1 MCEKEKVTNVSQRK
15 VHLSISLQV
24 VTLTSSHSTRQFD
37 PQVSLLKSPIFFLLF
52 LAWLLSNGSS
62 VSVMGFNQF
71 LAGVSH
77 FLRLC
82 PISLSSFAPTQITL
96 SLLLLSQVE
105 TRKELRLLVPG
116 LIKADH
122 IYSKYCQTTNSIR
135 PPWLPSGNSC
145 FIVFLLKIS
154 IFNFWKVNL
163 ISVW

>member
-1 MCEKEKVTNVSQRK
+1 MREKEKVTNISERK

-37 PQVSLLKSPIFFLLF
+37 PQVSLLKSPIFSFFFSLVVVKRFL
-52 LAWLLSNGSS
+52 
-62 VSVMGFNQF
+62 GFGDGIQSIPCWSF
-71 LAGVSH
+71 PFSQTLPCFTFKLCSH
-77 FLRLC
+77 LDF
-82 PISLSSFAPTQITL
+82 PF
-96 SLLLLSQVE
+96 SLLLLSQVA